1 MWFVGSRALLK
12 VDGLARPQQRDEESI
27 RSCCVHQHGRAADDF
42 GVTARG
48 QEQRGVFVGSAGEL
62 QARGRWCLL
71 TPRGTR
77 MKPALIVHGG
87 CGTPPPGE
95 EGPRKVACER
105 AAEAG
110 WKVLLTE
117 GSALDAVE
125 AAVRALEDEPL
136 LNAGT
141 GSYLQA
147 DGVARLD
154 ASLMTDD
161 GRAGAVAQVP
171 LLPHPVSLARYL
183 LEHDAHVMLAG
194 PEALALAARLG
205 HEVGVVATPAKI
217 AYWQEHL
224 DEACRRLDYAAMA
237 AAWKC
242 SNPRL
247 GTVGC
252 VALDARGRLAAGTS
266 TGGTGQCYPG
276 RVGDTPIIG
285 AGTYCTPRVGVS
297 MTGVGER
304 ILVKLAAKRL
314 ADLAG
319 DGVPLEAAT
328 RRVLDEVGPGAGL
341 IALGA
346 DGTIVEERNTPFLA
360 AARRAS

>member
-1 MWFVGSRALLK
+1 MR
-12 VDGLARPQQRDEESI
+12 
-27 RSCCVHQHGRAADDF
+27 
-42 GVTARG
+42 
-48 QEQRGVFVGSAGEL
+48 
-62 QARGRWCLL
+62 
-71 TPRGTR
+71 
-77 MKPALIVHGG
+77 PALVVHGG

-95 EGPRKVACER
+95 EEARVAACER

-110 WKVLLTE
+110 WGVLDA
-117 GSALDAVE
+117 GGAALDAAE

-141 GSYLQA
+141 GAYLQA

-154 ASLMTDD
+154 ASIMADD

-171 LLPHPVSLARYL
+171 LLRHPVSLARYL
-183 LEHDAHVMLAG
+183 LQQDAHVMLAG

-217 AYWQEHL
+217 AYWQDHL

-237 AAWKC
+237 AAWRAE
-242 SNPRL
+242 NPRL
-247 GTVGC
+247 GTVGA
-252 VALDARGRLAAGTS
+252 VALDARGRLAAATS

-285 AGTYCTPRVGVS
+285 AGTYCTRRVGVS

-304 ILVKLAAKRL
+304 ILVALAAKRL
-314 ADLAG
+314 ADLVG
-319 DGVPLEAAT
+319 DGVALAEAAE
-328 RRVLDEVGPGAGL
+328 RVLREVGPGAGL
-341 IALGA
+341 VALDASGRVA
-346 DGTIVEERNTPFLA
+346 QTRNTPFMA
-360 AARRAS
+360 AARRG

>member
-1 MWFVGSRALLK
+1 M
-12 VDGLARPQQRDEESI
+12 
-27 RSCCVHQHGRAADDF
+27 
-42 GVTARG
+42 
-48 QEQRGVFVGSAGEL
+48 
-62 QARGRWCLL
+62 
-71 TPRGTR
+71 
-77 MKPALIVHGG
+77 HGG

-95 EGPRKVACER
+95 EGPRNAACER
-105 AAEAG
+105 SADAG
-110 WKVLLTE
+110 WRVLQQG

-141 GSYLQA
+141 GAYLQA

-154 ASLMTDD
+154 ASIMTGD

-171 LLPHPVSLARYL
+171 LLRHPVSLARYL
-183 LEHDAHVMLAG
+183 LDQDAHVMLAG
-194 PEALALAARLG
+194 PEALTLAARLG
-205 HEVGVVATPAKI
+205 QEVGIVATPAKI

-237 AAWKC
+237 AAWKAEH
-242 SNPRL
+242 PRL

-252 VALDARGRLAAGTS
+252 VALDAQGRLAAATS

-276 RVGDTPIIG
+276 RVGDTPVVG

-297 MTGVGER
+297 LTGVGER

-314 ADLAG
+314 ADLVG
-319 DGVPLEAAT
+319 DGAPLAEAA
-328 RRVLDEVGPGAGL
+328 RRVLEEVGPGAGL

-346 DGTIVEERNTPFLA
+346 DGEPSELRNTPFMA
-360 AARRAS
+360 TARRPS

>member
-1 MWFVGSRALLK
+1 MG
-12 VDGLARPQQRDEESI
+12 
-27 RSCCVHQHGRAADDF
+27 
-42 GVTARG
+42 
-48 QEQRGVFVGSAGEL
+48 
-62 QARGRWCLL
+62 
-71 TPRGTR
+71 
-77 MKPALIVHGG
+77 PALIVHGG

-95 EGPRKVACER
+95 EAARNEACAR
-105 AAEAG
+105 SAEAG
-110 WKVLLTE
+110 WRVLGQG

-141 GSYLQA
+141 GAYLQA

-154 ASLMTDD
+154 ASVMASD

-171 LLPHPVSLARYL
+171 LLPHPVGLARYL
-183 LEHDAHVMLAG
+183 LDQDAHVMLAG
-194 PEALALAARLG
+194 PEALALAVRLG

-217 AYWQEHL
+217 AYWQERL

-237 AAWKC
+237 AAWKAE
-242 SNPRL
+242 NPRL

-252 VALDARGRLAAGTS
+252 VAVDSQGRLAAATS

-285 AGTYCTPRVGVS
+285 AGTYCTPRVAVS
-297 MTGVGER
+297 MTGIGER

-314 ADLAG
+314 ADLVA
-319 DGVPLEAAT
+319 DGLPLEDAAG
-328 RRVLDEVGPGAGL
+328 RVLDDVGPGAGL
-341 IALGA
+341 IAVDA
-346 DGTIVEERNTPFLA
+346 AGTIVERRNTPFMA
-360 AARRAS
+360 TARHSS

>member
-1 MWFVGSRALLK
+1 
-12 VDGLARPQQRDEESI
+12 
-27 RSCCVHQHGRAADDF
+27 
-42 GVTARG
+42 
-48 QEQRGVFVGSAGEL
+48 
-62 QARGRWCLL
+62 
-71 TPRGTR
+71 
-77 MKPALIVHGG
+77 MKASLIVHGG

-95 EGPRKVACER
+95 EAERNAACER
-105 AAEAG
+105 AADAG
-110 WKVLLTE
+110 WAVLQAH
-117 GSALDAVE
+117 GSALDAAE

-141 GSYLQA
+141 GAYLQA

-154 ASLMTDD
+154 ASIMAAD
-161 GRAGAVAQVP
+161 GRAGAVCQAP

-183 LEHDAHVMLAG
+183 LEQDAHVMLAG

-205 HEVGVVATPAKI
+205 HDVGVVATPAKI
-217 AYWQEHL
+217 AYWQQHL

-237 AAWKC
+237 TAWKAE
-242 SNPRL
+242 NPRL

-252 VALDARGRLAAGTS
+252 VALDSVGRLAAATS

-314 ADLAG
+314 ADLVA
-319 DGVPLEAAT
+319 DGLPVAAAA
-328 RRVLDEVGPGAGL
+328 RRVLDEVGPGVGL
-341 IALGA
+341 VALDEGGEA
-346 DGTIVEERNTPFLA
+346 VELRNTPFMA
-360 AARRAS
+360 AARRTG

>member
-1 MWFVGSRALLK
+1 
-12 VDGLARPQQRDEESI
+12 
-27 RSCCVHQHGRAADDF
+27 
-42 GVTARG
+42 
-48 QEQRGVFVGSAGEL
+48 
-62 QARGRWCLL
+62 
-71 TPRGTR
+71 
-77 MKPALIVHGG
+77 MKPALVVHGG

-95 EGPRKVACER
+95 EGPRNAACER
-105 AAEAG
+105 AADTG
-110 WKVLLTE
+110 WRVLQQG
-117 GSALDAVE
+117 GSALDAAE
-125 AAVRALEDEPL
+125 ATVRALEDEPL

-154 ASLMTDD
+154 ASVMSSD

-171 LLPHPVSLARYL
+171 LLPHPVSLARFL
-183 LEHDAHVMLAG
+183 LEQDAHVMLAG
-194 PEALALAARLG
+194 PEALTLAARLG
-205 HEVGVVATPAKI
+205 QDVGVVATPAKI

-237 AAWKC
+237 ATWRAE
-242 SNPRL
+242 NPRL

-252 VALDARGRLAAGTS
+252 VALDARGRLAAATS

-276 RVGDTPIIG
+276 RVGDTPVIG

-297 MTGVGER
+297 LTGVGER

-314 ADLAG
+314 ADLVG
-319 DGVPLEAAT
+319 DGAPVEEAA

-341 IALGA
+341 VALGA
-346 DGTIVEERNTPFLA
+346 EGEAVELRNTPFMA
-360 AARRAS
+360 TAKRSP

>member
-1 MWFVGSRALLK
+1 MR
-12 VDGLARPQQRDEESI
+12 
-27 RSCCVHQHGRAADDF
+27 
-42 GVTARG
+42 
-48 QEQRGVFVGSAGEL
+48 
-62 QARGRWCLL
+62 
-71 TPRGTR
+71 
-77 MKPALIVHGG
+77 PALIVHGG

-95 EGPRKVACER
+95 EAARQAACER

-110 WKVLLTE
+110 WRVLQPG

-141 GSYLQA
+141 GAYLQA

-154 ASLMTDD
+154 ASIMAGD

-183 LEHDAHVMLAG
+183 LDQDAHVMIVG
-194 PEALALAARLG
+194 PEALTLAARLG
-205 HEVGVVATPAKI
+205 QDVGVVATPAKVT
-217 AYWQEHL
+217 YWQEHL
-224 DEACRRLDYAAMA
+224 DEECRRLDYAAMA
-237 AAWKC
+237 AAWKAE
-242 SNPRL
+242 NPRL

-252 VALDARGRLAAGTS
+252 VALDAEGRLAAATS

-285 AGTYCTPRVGVS
+285 AGTYCTPWVGVS

-304 ILVKLAAKRL
+304 ILVRLAAKRL
-314 ADLAG
+314 ADLVG
-319 DGVPLEAAT
+319 DGAPVAEAA
-328 RRVLDEVGPGAGL
+328 RRVLEEVGPGAGL
-341 IALGA
+341 VAID
-346 DGTIVEERNTPFLA
+346 DGGELVDRRNTPFMA
-360 AARRAS
+360 TARRPS